1 MRGSGLRFKPLL
13 VISALAVVAALSAFI
28 LHHILGSGVDLGEYG
43 LIGVFSA
50 SLLSHLTIVGKDMF
64 IPVFLTLTR
73 VYNPLLLG
81 FSAGLGGAIGD
92 TAAYYW
98 GLGIGEALKGSGR
111 VCGDDGGDDLISVW
125 IRKYGYLAVLVVA
138 VSPLPDAPI
147 VLLAGSARFPFL
159 KLLAI
164 EVFGKIVWYSAG
176 AFLGDAAFEHL
187 TLTLGDTSS
196 SILILVLSV
205 ILCVVASSD
214 RVRGSLLRL
223 VESIYGVFSRE

>member
-1 MRGSGLRFKPLL
+1 MGFKPLL
-13 VISALAVVAALSAFI
+13 VISSLAAVVVLSAFI
-28 LHHILGSGVDLGEYG
+28 LYYILGSGVDLGEYG

-64 IPVFLTLTR
+64 IPVFLPLTR

-98 GLGIGEALKGSGR
+98 GLGIGEALRGSRR

-138 VSPLPDAPI
+138 ISPLPDAPI
-147 VLLAGSARFPFL
+147 VLLAGSARFPVL

-164 EVFGKIVWYSAG
+164 EVFGKTVWYSAG
-176 AFLGDAAFEHL
+176 AFLGGVVFEHL
-187 TLTLGDTSS
+187 TLTLGDVSS
-196 SILILVLSV
+196 SILILVISV
-205 ILCVVASSD
+205 VLCVVASSD
-214 RVRGSLLRL
+214 RVRGLLLRL
-223 VESIYGVFSRE
+223 VESIYSALSRV